1 MILIVASNNDPASLN
16 IKKQILSH
24 YHFRETRETYQE
36 NMIYTNN
43 LDGKDIELITLNQ
56 ESVYSQD
63 LTTFFKQ
70 PELVIF
76 VSRHSSASGTPTLSV
91 HTPGNLGQAEFGGKT
106 KNVSISPA
114 NTMREAL
121 KEMARLKDELRLD
134 YEVSY
139 EATHHGP
146 SLNVPAFF
154 AELGSTQIQWNDL
167 LAAEAVAEAVMAA
180 ISKFGIFQA
189 EAVLG
194 IGGPH
199 YNPKFTKMALQNE
212 VAFGHIIPKHSLSE
226 TNTDMIQQC
235 IKKTQE
241 RVDQAVLDWK
251 GIKADDKPRV
261 MKILNE
267 TSLHV
272 QKV

>member
-1 MILIVASNNDPASLN
+1 MILLVASNMDQASLN
-16 IKKQILSH
+16 IKNQILSH
-24 YHFRETRETYQE
+24 YHFRETGETYHE
-36 NMIYTNN
+36 NAVYAKNV
-43 LDGKDIELITLNQ
+43 DGRNIELITLNQ
-56 ESVYSQD
+56 ESAYAQD
-63 LTTFFKQ
+63 LTTFYKQ

-91 HTPGNLGQAEFGGKT
+91 HTPGNLGQAEFGGKSR
-106 KNVSISPA
+106 NISISSA

-121 KEMARLKDELRLD
+121 REMARLKEELQLN

-146 SLNVPAFF
+146 SLDAPAFF
-154 AELGSTQIQWNDL
+154 AELGSSHRQWNDL
-167 LAAEAVAEAVMAA
+167 LAAEAVAQSVMVA

-199 YNPKFTKMALQNE
+199 YNPKFTKMALQSE
-212 VAFGHIIPKHSLSE
+212 VAFGHIIPKHSLSQ
-226 TNTDMIQQC
+226 TDTDMIQQC
-235 IKKTQE
+235 IRKTQE
-241 RVDQAVLDWK
+241 KIDKAILDWK

-261 MKILNE
+261 MKMLNE
-267 TSLHV
+267 TGLHA